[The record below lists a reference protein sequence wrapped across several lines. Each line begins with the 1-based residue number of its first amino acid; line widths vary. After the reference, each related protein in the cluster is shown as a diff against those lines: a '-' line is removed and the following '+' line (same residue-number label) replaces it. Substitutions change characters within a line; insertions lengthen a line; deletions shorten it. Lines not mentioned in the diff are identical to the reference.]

1 MHAWP
6 TSPPGHMQRR
16 PIKFSSRTDAG
27 VHALANS
34 AHVDIIRRHR
44 KTKDPVQEPYKP
56 EAIMSAMNHHI
67 RWADTFCR
75 VTHVW
80 PTPLLP

>member
-1 MHAWP
+1 
-6 TSPPGHMQRR
+6 MQHK

-44 KTKDPVQEPYKP
+44 KTKEPVQEPYTA

-67 RWADTFCR
+67 RRADTFCR
-75 VTHVW
+75 VTHVRSDKNIYI
-80 PTPLLP
+80 